1 MTQVEFNSAK
11 FWKGRTA
18 KSDEFSQPILGK
30 IIGVDFEMGAI
41 LLKSDKDA
49 KEIWTS
55 FTNIEFVEDVPN
67 ANNFG

>member
-1 MTQVEFNSAK
+1 MIEFDANMVCRMMNEAGQKRMS
-11 FWKGRTA
+11 FL
-18 KSDEFSQPILGK
+18 F
-30 IIGVDFEMGAI
+30 GVDFEMGAI

-55 FTNIEFVEDVPN
+55 FTNIEFIEDVPN

>member
-1 MTQVEFNSAK
+1 MTLLEFETAP

-18 KSDEFSQPILGK
+18 VSSEFSEPILGR

-41 LLKSDKDA
+41 LLRSDKDG

-55 FTNIEFVEDVPN
+55 FTNIEFIEDVPN